1 MEESY
6 TNREYFKD
14 ISLLL
19 PDGARWGQELFFTF
33 AHVSSPC
40 SVRATIS
47 GGRVATK
54 IPATGIKE
62 ATKVSMLKNPRPDI
76 CSRVVGWDSQV
87 INGVGLGSGRRNQA
101 DSRQEIG
108 KRSEAE

>member
-1 MEESY
+1 M
-6 TNREYFKD
+6 
-14 ISLLL
+14 I
-19 PDGARWGQELFFTF
+19 TF

-47 GGRVATK
+47 GGRVATN

-76 CSRVVGWDSQV
+76 CSRVGRWDSQNL
-87 INGVGLGSGRRNQA
+87 NGVGLGSGWLNQA
-101 DSRQEIG
+101 DRRQEIG
-108 KRSEAE
+108 ERSEAE